1 MSEIFTKYIANEE
14 HYSEVIERI
23 AKVRDTLWI
32 GTADI
37 KDLYVT
43 QNGEAIPLL
52 GQIAGLLKRGV
63 TRALPPRPFQDGDFR
78 PGSSLHRICQ
88 FDRRRHRHEERIE
101 AKLRSRHP
109 HQRPTNRR
117 SRHQPV

>member
-37 KDLYVT
+37 KDLYVK
-43 QNGEAIPLL
+43 QNGEAIPP
-52 GQIAGLLKRGV
+52 AG
-63 TRALPPRPFQDGDFR
+63 AD
-78 PGSSLHRICQ
+78 C
-88 FDRRRHRHEERIE
+88 
-101 AKLRSRHP
+101 
-109 HQRPTNRR
+109 RPTEKGVGVRLVHARNRAR
-117 SRHQPV
+117 TSARTSTGSRFSPRTWNECFVPESISRW

>member
-37 KDLYVT
+37 KDLYVK

-52 GQIAGLLKRGV
+52 GQIAGLLKRVWACGLF
-63 TRALPPRPFQDGDFR
+63 TPRNRARISARTSTGSRFSPRTWSECFAP
-78 PGSSLHRICQ
+78 
-88 FDRRRHRHEERIE
+88 
-101 AKLRSRHP
+101 AYTSRW
-109 HQRPTNRR
+109 
-117 SRHQPV
+117 

>member
-37 KDLYVT
+37 KDLYVK

-52 GQIAGLLKRGV
+52 GQIAGLLKRVWACGLF
-63 TRALPPRPFQDGDFR
+63 TPRNRGQTFGKILT
-78 PGSSLHRICQ
+78 GSRFSPQTWNECFAPAYI
-88 FDRRRHRHEERIE
+88 
-101 AKLRSRHP
+101 SRW
-109 HQRPTNRR
+109 
-117 SRHQPV
+117 